1 MPKVPRRRSAQAKL
15 GTCLLKAVLMFTLTS
30 MVMSSIITEVIH
42 MYSSNKAV
50 LITNWTS
57 KHIVSTVNKVNVN
70 SVKCVS
76 ITLQSSPR
84 VRSINICTLATRWA
98 FPCHRTDVY
107 CHWMGIPCHQT
118 DTYCHRMGQEVLCIS
133 DTLYSTS
140 LSSLAMPY
148 ISLTTH
154 M

>member
-1 MPKVPRRRSAQAKL
+1 MPRKRSVQEKCPSQAWGLPFK
-15 GTCLLKAVLMFTLTS
+15 GNPNVYTDFYGDVWHHHRSHTYVYF
-30 MVMSSIITEVIH
+30 
-42 MYSSNKAV
+42 YSSNKAV

-84 VRSINICTLATRWA
+84 VHLINIYTLATGWA

-107 CHWMGIPCHQT
+107 CHCMGISCHRSYI
-118 DTYCHRMGQEVLCIS
+118 YCHRMDVF
-133 DTLYSTS
+133 
-140 LSSLAMPY
+140 
-148 ISLTTH
+148 
-154 M
+154 